1 VRIEPPAVPPV
12 GRSELPSARRAFMT
26 ELLAG
31 ASALGLSPTTEQ
43 GTAAQGQ
50 PRTRLKV
57 VCVGGHPD
65 DPESGAGGVLA
76 RFAGEGHLTTIVYLT
91 RGERG
96 IEGASLEEA
105 ARRRTSEAEAACKL
119 LGARALFAGQI
130 DGAAD
135 YTRSRVEEMARLF
148 RGVSPDVL
156 LTHWPL
162 DTHFDHQVASLC
174 AVRAARTLPRRPAI
188 YYFEVNVGSQTWGF
202 APNVHVDI
210 SAVVEVKKRALF
222 AHRSQDGEAIWR
234 NHHEPMAAF
243 RGRELGVAAAEA
255 FVRLSDGGPGA
266 LAGL

>member
-1 VRIEPPAVPPV
+1 VDRVTTVP
-12 GRSELPSARRAFMT
+12 STRRAFLT
-26 ELLAG
+26 ESLGG
-31 ASALGLSPTTEQ
+31 ASAMGLGPTLGLESDAQSQP
-43 GTAAQGQ
+43 AA
-50 PRTRLKV
+50 RLNV

-76 RFAGEGHLTTIVYLT
+76 RYASEGHLTTIVYLT

-105 ARRRTSEAEAACKL
+105 ARRRTSEAEAACKI
-119 LGARALFAGQI
+119 LGARPLFAGQI
-130 DGAAD
+130 DGSAD
-135 YTRSRVEEMARLF
+135 YTRPRVEEMARLL
-148 RGVSPDVL
+148 RSVSPDVL

-210 SAVVEVKKRALF
+210 SGVVEVKKRALF

-234 NHHEPMAAF
+234 KHHEPMAAF

-255 FVRLSDGGPGA
+255 FVRVSDGGREP